1 MEDKIYLYHAD
12 MCKVFSHPKRL
23 ELINMLRDGE
33 MSVNDLSQRLHM
45 EGSNLSQHLAMMR
58 ERRILVTRKE
68 GNAVYYRI
76 ANPRLL
82 TIFDMMRELLFERI
96 RQDAELI
103 GAEPIRLA
111 RKPEPKR

>member
-1 MEDKIYLYHAD
+1 MEDRIYLYHAD

-23 ELINMLRDGE
+23 ELINVLREGE
-33 MSVNDLSQRLHM
+33 MSVNDLSKRLCM

-82 TIFDMMRELLFERI
+82 TIFDMMRQMLFEQI
-96 RQDAELI
+96 ESDAELVHNRTSKAQEVGTI
-103 GAEPIRLA
+103 
-111 RKPEPKR
+111 